1 MVFVLLPYISIY
13 QLFVYNL
20 DFLVTIW
27 NIFLNLDYRVIHP
40 YFLLITGKVLFPS
53 FTFLNLEFFLVYDMR
68 IESFF
73 CFLFFFFFI

>member
-40 YFLLITGKVLFPS
+40 YFLLIIGKVLFPS

-68 IESFF
+68 IESWF
-73 CFLFFFFFI
+73 FFFFFI